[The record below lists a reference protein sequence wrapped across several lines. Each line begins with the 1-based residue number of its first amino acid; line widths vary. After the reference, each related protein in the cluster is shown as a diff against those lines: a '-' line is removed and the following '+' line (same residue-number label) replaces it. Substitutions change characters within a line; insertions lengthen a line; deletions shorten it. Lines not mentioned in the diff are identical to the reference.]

1 MTRENDHD
9 KSPHMT
15 REEYRRQS
23 KRGHHRVFKRPVDDP
38 QENGSDAIPEAS
50 RSSAMTA
57 DTGDDGEQEE
67 SVGTGQTRA
76 ASLQSDKQAVA
87 EEKSQRLSKR
97 LNITIAV
104 LVALIII
111 VYLILFFMG

>member
-9 KSPHMT
+9 ESQHMT

-23 KRGHHRVFKRPVDDP
+23 RREHHRVFKRPVDKP
-38 QENGSDAIPEAS
+38 KENGSDAISETP
-50 RSSAMTA
+50 RSSATTA
-57 DTGDDGEQEE
+57 DTGDHGEQEE

-87 EEKSQRLSKR
+87 EEKSQRLAKR

-111 VYLILFFMG
+111 VYLILFFVG